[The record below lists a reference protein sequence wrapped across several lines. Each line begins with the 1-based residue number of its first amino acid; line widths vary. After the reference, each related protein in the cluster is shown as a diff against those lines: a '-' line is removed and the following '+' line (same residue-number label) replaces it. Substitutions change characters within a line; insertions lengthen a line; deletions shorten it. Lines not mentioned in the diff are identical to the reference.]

1 MCVCACA
8 RVRVCAC
15 VCVRRYVWFH
25 IQHRIYYSHVTLLH
39 VPLHTVLHTVLP
51 ILYSPYCTPHTAFEN
66 FRNLRFHLQ
75 RESLTVEF
83 TDTIDYVRKGGKPGR
98 INFAR
103 EAEDFFALKKRPLPY
118 TTFHEC
124 KKEVMNVHVA
134 KEAREDMITE
144 ETKQ

>member
-1 MCVCACA
+1 M
-8 RVRVCAC
+8 
-15 VCVRRYVWFH
+15 
-25 IQHRIYYSHVTLLH
+25 IYIYNRLL
-39 VPLHTVLHTVLP
+39 
-51 ILYSPYCTPHTAFEN
+51 
-66 FRNLRFHLQ
+66 RRFHSVSRVSQ

-103 EAEDFFALKKRPLPY
+103 ETEDFFALKKRPLPY